1 MKAWV
6 ENTLQLSLDIQ
17 WTTLI
22 TNLLSFTRE
31 IPDFDN
37 VLKSVLTLETI
48 VQIIELVFYTW
59 YAFQIHRIADVT
71 RFRYYDWMVTTPLM
85 LFTTMVYFEYQNSEE
100 KVTLESFWNKHWKE
114 VLVVAGFNL
123 WMLFF
128 GYLQE
133 IGVIGLV
140 ASTTLGFGGLIGSFY
155 TIYEGF
161 ASKSEKNLPLF
172 WFMSSVWSL
181 YGVAA
186 WFPMTLKNAAYNILD
201 IFAKNFYGV
210 YLSYTIFQL
219 SVKNENEKSK

>member
-1 MKAWV
+1 MKALV
-6 ENTLQLSLDIQ
+6 ENTLQLSLDVQ
-17 WTTLI
+17 WTSLFV
-22 TNLLSFTRE
+22 NLLALTKE
-31 IPDFDN
+31 VPDFDA

-48 VQIIELVFYTW
+48 VQVIELVFYTW

-71 RFRYYDWMVTTPLM
+71 RYRYYDWMVTTPLM
-85 LFTTMVYFEYQNSEE
+85 LFTTMVYFEYQNSDE

-114 VLVVAGFNL
+114 VLIVAGFNL

-133 IGVIGLV
+133 IGTIGLV
-140 ASTTLGFGGLIGSFY
+140 ASTALGFGGLFGSFY

-172 WFMSSVWSL
+172 WFMFGVWSL

-201 IFAKNFYGV
+201 MFAKNFYGV
-210 YLSYTIFQL
+210 YLSYTIFEL
-219 SVKNENEKSK
+219 SAKNEKDTSK